1 MRLLNSLLNFHK
13 NYAGDEDEDED
24 MASPDDD
31 DDGDDGLDELD
42 LIIIMRTF
50 AYIILGTQMTRLHH
64 TRSAAQQR
72 SFWQQSLEL
81 GLIV

>member
-1 MRLLNSLLNFHK
+1 
-13 NYAGDEDEDED
+13 

-31 DDGDDGLDELD
+31 EDGDDGLDELV
-42 LIIIMRTF
+42 LMIIIMGTF
-50 AYIILGTQMTRLHH
+50 ADVILGTQMTKIHH

>member
-1 MRLLNSLLNFHK
+1 MNPLFNFHQ
-13 NYAGDEDEDED
+13 NYAGDEDEDEE
-24 MASPDDD
+24 MANPDEDE
-31 DDGDDGLDELD
+31 DGDDGIDELV
-42 LIIIMRTF
+42 IIIILVTF
-50 AYIILGTQMTRLHH
+50 AYITIGTQMMRIHH

>member
-1 MRLLNSLLNFHK
+1 LNSLFNFHK

-24 MASPDDD
+24 MANPDDD
-31 DDGDDGLDELD
+31 EDGDDELDELVTV
-42 LIIIMRTF
+42 IIQGTF
-50 AYIILGTQMTRLHH
+50 AYTILGTQTMRIHH

-81 GLIV
+81 GLIA